1 MRIFTLLCSLAL
13 GGVGASS
20 YYGWEARGEAG
31 PVLTAAIP
39 AFVGGVMLIGVII
52 ALLLRKTGL
61 QIAFLA
67 ALIGTGLA
75 VGRLLPNYL
84 KEIFD
89 PQDRFT
95 TLMLAM
101 GGVCLLYVVVSV
113 VKFVFRKRPVRK
125 EKKRKVTA
133 VDQTDVEEAVA
144 AG

>member
-1 MRIFTLLCSLAL
+1 M
-13 GGVGASS
+13 
-20 YYGWEARGEAG
+20 
-31 PVLTAAIP
+31 LTAAIP

-67 ALIGTGLA
+67 ALLGAGLA
-75 VGRLLPNYL
+75 IGRMVPDYL

-95 TLMLAM
+95 TLMLAT
-101 GGVCLLYVVVSV
+101 GGVCLLYVLVSV
-113 VKFVFRKRPVRK
+113 VKFIFRKRPLRR
-125 EKKRKVTA
+125 EKKLKVA
-133 VDQTDVEEAVA
+133 EGDQTDGEEAVA